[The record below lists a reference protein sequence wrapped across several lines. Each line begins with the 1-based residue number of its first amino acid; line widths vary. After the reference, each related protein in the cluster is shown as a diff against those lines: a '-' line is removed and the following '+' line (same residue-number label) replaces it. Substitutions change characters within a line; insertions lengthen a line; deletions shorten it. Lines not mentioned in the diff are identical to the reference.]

1 MKPKIKK
8 DSDEPL
14 KQTVLGVLLNVKEKG
29 DITLMVSHSTC
40 IFTLCNM
47 LYKIIT
53 ISTVLYVLNIL
64 CLICQFV
71 NCDLIQKQLSSAII

>member
-29 DITLMVSHSTC
+29 DITLMVSRS
-40 IFTLCNM
+40 
-47 LYKIIT
+47 
-53 ISTVLYVLNIL
+53 IL
-64 CLICQFV
+64 HFLRCC
-71 NCDLIQKQLSSAII
+71 KR